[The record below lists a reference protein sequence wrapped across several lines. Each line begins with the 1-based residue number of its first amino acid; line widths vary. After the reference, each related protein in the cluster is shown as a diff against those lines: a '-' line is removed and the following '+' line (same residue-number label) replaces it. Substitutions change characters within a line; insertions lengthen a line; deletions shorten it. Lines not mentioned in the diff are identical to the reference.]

1 MCDKCG
7 GYEYEDK
14 RVPVILADKDVR
26 EREMVFIYIYLY
38 QHIYTNIQVKNLWK
52 MSNNFGL

>member
-1 MCDKCG
+1 MMCDKCG

-38 QHIYTNIQVKNLWK
+38 QHIYTNIQVKNL
-52 MSNNFGL
+52 